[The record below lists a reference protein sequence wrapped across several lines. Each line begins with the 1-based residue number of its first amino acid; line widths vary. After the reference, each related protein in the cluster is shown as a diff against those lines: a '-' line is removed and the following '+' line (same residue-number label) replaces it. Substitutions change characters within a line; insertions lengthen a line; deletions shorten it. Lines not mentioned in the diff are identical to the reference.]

1 MCMAVSSGKSTKSG
15 RGVYAGVDHSGFDQ
29 VIYLRDDGTY
39 TEELGTE
46 AYVNVKVSADKGDVT
61 VVNLPVIAAL
71 SLRH

>member
-1 MCMAVSSGKSTKSG
+1 MASGDST
-15 RGVYAGVDHSGFDQ
+15 A
-29 VIYLRDDGTY
+29 Y